1 MTFFALLTKE
11 MRLHLRR
18 ERTIWIMVIYLLMM
32 GMLGWLFLNNSSNA
46 SANANGP
53 GISAIGVNLYTI
65 LSQLQLL
72 LIILISPSFTAT
84 AINGEKERQ
93 TYDMLICSRLSPRS
107 LILGKFSAGLIH
119 TLLLIAAAIPLFSL
133 VFFFGGIGPDQV
145 ASDIVIY
152 IVTALW
158 LSMVGILCSIIF
170 LRPAISTA
178 IAYIASLLW
187 VVLPFLLTLILLTST
202 NGYQFFQLYPDR
214 ARLIFIWNPMVAL
227 INTYPTSSQNSNPLF
242 YILSLGYSGQTGHIP
257 FMLGSLR
264 LPYWIAYAIICL
276 CATAVCFLVSVI
288 LARPRLGTRLQ
299 KKNPTTNPP
308 TATPADK
315 ANATA

>member
-18 ERTIWIMVIYLLMM
+18 ERTIWIMVVYLLMM